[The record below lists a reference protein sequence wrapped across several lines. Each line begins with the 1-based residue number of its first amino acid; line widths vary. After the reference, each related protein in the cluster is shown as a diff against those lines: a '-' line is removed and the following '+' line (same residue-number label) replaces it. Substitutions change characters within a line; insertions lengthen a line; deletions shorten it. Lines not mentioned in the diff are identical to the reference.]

1 MSAAKAELLL
11 DTLFLV
17 PESPIWDAGRGGLW
31 WIDVRAPAL
40 YFLADGKAAPRT
52 WPMPSTVGFV
62 VLSDNGMP
70 IVGLCD
76 GIHLFDPDRR
86 SLTLLVDPLKGRTGM
101 RLNEGRVDPRLRL
114 WFGTMEDRG
123 RDRIG
128 GLFRWVPSQEPDVV
142 LSGLYIPNGLSFDPA
157 GRWLSFADTVDGRLR
172 LLGTEK
178 PWDDVVLLPAEVEPG
193 APDGCALDSEGFVW
207 SARLGAG
214 CILRI
219 APNGEVERRISVPAP
234 DVAGLCFGGADG
246 RTLFMTTLRA
256 RMSCESLER
265 WPLSGGLFAY
275 QAPAPGVPE
284 HRLPLQAPLGS
295 GVRE

>member
-1 MSAAKAELLL
+1 MSAAEAELLL
-11 DTLFLV
+11 DALFLV
-17 PESPIWDAGRGGLW
+17 LESPIWDAGRGGLW

-62 VLSDNGMP
+62 ALSDNGMP

-76 GIHLFDPDRR
+76 GIHLF
-86 SLTLLVDPLKGRTGM
+86 
-101 RLNEGRVDPRLRL
+101 
-114 WFGTMEDRG
+114 
-123 RDRIG
+123 
-128 GLFRWVPSQEPDVV
+128 EPDVV
-142 LSGLYIPNGLSFDPA
+142 LSDLYIPNGLSFDPA

-172 LLGTEK
+172 LLWTEN

-246 RTLFMTTLRA
+246 RTLFITTLRA

-265 WPLSGGLFAY
+265 WPLSGGLFACH
-275 QAPAPGVPE
+275 APAPGVPE
-284 HRLPLQAPLGS
+284 HRLPLQAPLGLV
-295 GVRE
+295 VRE